1 MSNTIPKFI
10 VRDDAN
16 DISTQ
21 VRVQLITNGFIVRTG
36 ADPVHYPNIE
46 SAAEAV
52 KKGLL
57 AANWFERCTKK
68 EKKNER

>member
-1 MSNTIPKFI
+1 VANAIPKFV

-36 ADPVHYPNIE
+36 TDPIHYPDIE

-52 KKGLL
+52 KQGLL
-57 AANWFERCTKK
+57 AASWPERNTT
-68 EKKNER
+68 EKKK

>member
-1 MSNTIPKFI
+1 MEKTIPKFV

-36 ADPVHYPNIE
+36 AEPIHYPDIE

-52 KKGLL
+52 KQGLL
-57 AANWFERCTKK
+57 AADWPERYTHK
-68 EKKNER
+68 EKKK